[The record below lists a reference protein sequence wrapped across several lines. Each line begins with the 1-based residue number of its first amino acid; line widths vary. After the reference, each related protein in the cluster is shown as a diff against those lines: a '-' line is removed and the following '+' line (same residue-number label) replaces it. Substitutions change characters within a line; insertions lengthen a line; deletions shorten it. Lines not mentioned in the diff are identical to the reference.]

1 MENGKRLEQQF
12 NELGFRVVCV
22 DEIKSPQVIT
32 YYFNCLNIADFSK
45 ARVERLL
52 EKISAYNHI
61 KFGYVETTKSH
72 FATTHAIAQRQP
84 LFLSS
89 FQFKPNYD
97 KIVLPI
103 GKDLNNNVV
112 ELDLDKIPHI
122 LIAGT
127 TGSGKSVLI
136 NTLISSLYITTPKEL
151 FDLILI
157 DPKKVELGRFKVLP
171 NVRFIDETNEAVAVL
186 SELVDEMEMRYNI
199 MEEKGVKNGKGLFKT
214 KIVVIDELADLML
227 SSRYEVEESIVRL
240 AQKSRACNIHLIVA
254 TQRPTIN
261 IVSGLIKA
269 NLPCKICLK
278 VASVRDSV
286 VVLDKGGAEKLLG
299 FGDCL
304 IKLPYQVEETRCQVA
319 YISDER
325 IDDVIKTRG

>member
-1 MENGKRLEQQF
+1 MENGNRLEQQF
-12 NELGFRVVCV
+12 NQLGFRVRLV
-22 DEIKSPQVIT
+22 DEIKSPQCIT
-32 YYFNCLNIADFSK
+32 YYFDCLNIADFSK

-61 KFGYVETTKSH
+61 KFSYVATDKSH
-72 FATTHAIAQRQP
+72 FAITHGLIQRQP

-151 FDLILI
+151 FELTLI

-186 SELVDEMEMRYNI
+186 SELVDEMEWRYNI

-214 KIVVIDELADLML
+214 KIVIIDELADLML

-240 AQKSRACNIHLIVA
+240 AQKSRACNIHLIIA

-261 IVSGLIKA
+261 VVSGLIKA

-278 VASVRDSV
+278 VASVRDSI